1 MKNKYL
7 ALLIAVVLM
16 AMTSFIASAEPI
28 NINTATAKEMAVG
41 LKGIGPKK
49 AEAIVA
55 YREEQGL
62 FQTINEITQV
72 PGIGP
77 STLRQNRDNLTIGEM
92 PQKTTT
98 PNAVEQQHPGA
109 KKS

>member
-1 MKNKYL
+1 MKIKSL
-7 ALLIAVVLM
+7 ILIIATVLL
-16 AMTSFIASAEPI
+16 AMTAFMTSAEPI

-55 YREEQGL
+55 YREKQGP
-62 FQTINEITQV
+62 FQAVDDITRV

-77 STLRQNRDNLTIGEM
+77 STLRQNQDNLTVGKSA
-92 PQKTTT
+92 QSTTP
-98 PNAVEQQHPGA
+98 PNAVEQSSA